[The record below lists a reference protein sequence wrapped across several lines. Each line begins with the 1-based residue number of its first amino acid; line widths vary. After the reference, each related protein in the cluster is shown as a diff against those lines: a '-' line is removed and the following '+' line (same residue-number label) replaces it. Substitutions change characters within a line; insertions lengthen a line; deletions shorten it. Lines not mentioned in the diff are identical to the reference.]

1 MKNTFVALFISLILL
16 VGCVSPE
23 TKTTIENQ
31 AARSDNIVGKIER
44 GETTRTEEQS
54 YIKAMRVV
62 WWAVNHDVNDAELP
76 ADVVELLTK
85 LGLLNPE
92 GD

>member
-1 MKNTFVALFISLILL
+1 MKNALVTLIVSLTLL

-23 TKTTIENQ
+23 TKATVERQ
-31 AARSDNIVGKIER
+31 AARSDNMVGKIER
-44 GETTRTEEQS
+44 GESTRTEEQS
-54 YIKAMRVV
+54 YIKAMRVL
-62 WWAVNHDVNDAELP
+62 WWAINHDINDADLP